1 LFLLDLVLPSPE
13 NPNHPES
20 CIQDPGTA
28 VSGELFFLIA
38 GGLRGDIFD
47 QKEE

>member
-1 LFLLDLVLPSPE
+1 LDLVLPSPGS
-13 NPNHPES
+13 PNHPEF

-28 VSGELFFLIA
+28 VSEELFFLIA
-38 GGLRGDIFD
+38 GDLRGDSFD